1 MPRHRPR
8 PPKTPP
14 VPEKGVRPR
23 EMAAD
28 LLLAVLE
35 VIDHELAQE
44 GPAAL
49 HAEQVARTE
58 LERIRAL
65 P

>member
-1 MPRHRPR
+1 MAAA
-8 PPKTPP
+8 
-14 VPEKGVRPR
+14 PR
-23 EMAAD
+23 EMSAE

-49 HAEQVARTE
+49 HADQIMRAE
-58 LERIRAL
+58 LARIRAL
-65 P
+65 RRP